1 MTSLIT
7 AQYEATGDSTKVDG
21 LGMRPMQARAFAQRN
36 AKFLLLKA
44 PPASGKSRAL
54 MYIGLDKL
62 KSGAVKKIIVA
73 VPERS
78 IAKSFMPTKL
88 RTSGFHSDW
97 EMPSRNNLCFQG
109 EDDSSIGKVTRFQEF
124 LTSTDTI
131 LVCTHATLRFAFDK
145 VGAAA
150 FSGCLI
156 AVDELHHASASQD
169 SRLGVLISQL
179 IKQGDVHILAMT
191 GSYFRGDS
199 IPVLAPEDEAQ
210 FVKVTYNYY
219 EQLNGYRYLKSLG
232 IDFHFYDGRYTE
244 SIHEVLDTDKKT
256 ILHIPS
262 VMSNESTKD
271 KMLEVN
277 LIISSIG
284 TVIDTDY
291 ETGIISVQR
300 SADNKII
307 RVADLV
313 NDDPEERSKVV
324 TFLRNC
330 KSRDDVDLIIALG
343 MAKEGFDWP
352 FCEHAL
358 TVGYRNSLTEIIQ
371 IIGRCTRD
379 CEGKTHAQFTNLV
392 AEPDAMQADVVD
404 AVNDI
409 LKAVTASLLMEQV
422 LAPNFNFRARSQNG
436 DAIDGTAPQII
447 QIGGFRE
454 PSTPRVRQIVESDIQ
469 DLSAEVLQ
477 DPTIRSA
484 MLGGADPEYVNQRL
498 VAKIIVKKYP
508 ELSPEEVEE
517 VRQHTV
523 TSMTVRQSTV
533 ETQQDG
539 NRILR
544 IANRFVDVRDLSIDL
559 IDSINPLAVA
569 YEVISK
575 RLTSQV
581 FKSVQNCIDAYHT
594 DITEDEALFLWE
606 DVQNFVKV
614 NGRKPDRD
622 SIDAR
627 ERRLAEALAYLRIL
641 KRNTNNE

>member
-7 AQYEATGDSTKVDG
+7 AQYEATGNSTKVDG

-88 RTSGFHSDW
+88 RTNGFHSDW